1 MGFDK
6 CLECSIYYHGQVVV
20 WFNLLQKFTHVIFLQ
35 LDPLLT
41 HSSWQSL
48 TSSRQNALKLTV
60 CGLWDLNFLK
70 ISTMNLRFIS
80 ITGQGSSMF
89 FCAVE

>member
-35 LDPLLT
+35 SDPLLT

-60 CGLWDLNFLK
+60 CGLWDLNF
-70 ISTMNLRFIS
+70 F
-80 ITGQGSSMF
+80 
-89 FCAVE
+89 

>member
-6 CLECSIYYHGQVVV
+6 CLECSIYYHSQVVV

-48 TSSRQNALKLTV
+48 V
-60 CGLWDLNFLK
+60 CFLVSIDLPFLD
-70 ISTMNLRFIS
+70 ISLNDIWMYRW
-80 ITGQGSSMF
+80 
-89 FCAVE
+89 